1 MDSRAHYVGLIR
13 EKLQGMEMQRALMAN
28 KEQLRASAVTQADFL
43 AALAKISKSVGSQ
56 DLEKY
61 NLWVKEFGSA

>member
-1 MDSRAHYVGLIR
+1 
-13 EKLQGMEMQRALMAN
+13 MEMQRALMAN